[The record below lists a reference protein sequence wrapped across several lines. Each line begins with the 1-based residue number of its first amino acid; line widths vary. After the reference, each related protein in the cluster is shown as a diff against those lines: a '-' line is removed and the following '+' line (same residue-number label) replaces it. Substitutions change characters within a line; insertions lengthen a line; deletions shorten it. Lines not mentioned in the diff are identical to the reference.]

1 MFTLKTICLFLL
13 LLLPLSAIVQE
24 DAEDKK
30 TSRWEIVFSPTEAH
44 VENYY
49 DRPKKSRVI
58 HFEGKGVKSIYKFN
72 AMKKNKSKREKCG
85 YWLSWEMKYKKD
97 FVIIVILQTTQ
108 GESYLI
114 YTAGSHNSYHQ
125 IGLGESIVDG
135 EWHTINRNLQED
147 LDYFDNQKQLL
158 SIKTFVIKGDG
169 SLDNLKT
176 EIKKINK
183 KQSKKKSKPLLHSIK
198 GTSKKN
204 HLPIIKIEGDNPKYL
219 SLGEDY
225 IELGVSA
232 YDKEDGKVEVHSLDD
247 INSNEEGVYMVMYMA
262 RDSTGD
268 VSLDRRVVIVGDGE
282 NKKQENKR
290 EEQEDKI
297 STKERELDEK
307 EYQMKLWEKELELRE
322 QKLKELLKT
331 EKN

>member
-1 MFTLKTICLFLL
+1 MSILKTICLFSFF
-13 LLLPLSAIVQE
+13 LLPLSAIVQE

-44 VENYY
+44 IENYY
-49 DRPKKSRVI
+49 DRVKKSRVI
-58 HFEGKGVKSIYKFN
+58 HFEGEGVKSIYKFN
-72 AMKKNKSKREKCG
+72 AMKKNKSKREKYA

-97 FVIIVILQTTQ
+97 VVIILILQTTQ

-114 YTAGSHNSYHQ
+114 YTAGNHNSYHQ

-147 LDYFDNQKQLL
+147 LNYFDNRKQLL
-158 SIKTFVIKGDG
+158 SIETFVIKGDG

-176 EIKKINK
+176 EIKKIKK
-183 KQSKKKSKPLLHSIK
+183 KQSKKKSKHHLHSK
-198 GTSKKN
+198 KVTSKKN

-219 SLGEDY
+219 ALGETY
-225 IELGVSA
+225 VEAGVLA
-232 YDKEDGKVEVHSLDD
+232 YDKEDGKVEVNSLDD

-262 RDSTGD
+262 RDSKGD

-282 NKKQENKR
+282 KRKQENKS
-290 EEQEDKI
+290 EEQEDEI
-297 STKERELDEK
+297 ATKERELDEK

>member
-1 MFTLKTICLFLL
+1 MSILKTICLFSFF
-13 LLLPLSAIVQE
+13 LLPLSAIVQE

-44 VENYY
+44 IENYY
-49 DRPKKSRVI
+49 DRAKKSRVI
-58 HFEGKGVKSIYKFN
+58 HFEGEGVKSIYKFN
-72 AMKKNKSKREKCG
+72 AMKKNKSKREKYA

-97 FVIIVILQTTQ
+97 VVIILILQTTQ

-114 YTAGSHNSYHQ
+114 YTAGNHNSYHQ

-147 LDYFDNQKQLL
+147 LNYFDNRKQLL
-158 SIKTFVIKGDG
+158 SIETFVIKGDG

-176 EIKKINK
+176 EIKKIKK
-183 KQSKKKSKPLLHSIK
+183 KQSKKKSKPLLHSK
-198 GTSKKN
+198 KVTSKKN

-219 SLGEDY
+219 ALGETY
-225 IELGVSA
+225 VEAGVLA
-232 YDKEDGKVEVHSLDD
+232 YDKEDGKVEVNSLDD

-262 RDSTGD
+262 RDSKGD

-282 NKKQENKR
+282 KRQQENKS
-290 EEQEDKI
+290 EEQEDEI